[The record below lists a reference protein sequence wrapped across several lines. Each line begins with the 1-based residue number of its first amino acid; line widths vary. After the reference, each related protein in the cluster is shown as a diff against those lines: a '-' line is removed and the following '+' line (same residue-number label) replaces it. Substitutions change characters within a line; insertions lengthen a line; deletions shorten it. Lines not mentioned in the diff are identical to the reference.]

1 MASERDQILLEL
13 AELDYLCYR
22 KEGTTRAG
30 KPVHAGKK
38 ELLDMTDAPT
48 PRRAGANR
56 LVSSLVVRCAA
67 LAASIAL
74 GAGGAAYAQAPAE
87 TTETPSETMQAP
99 TETTPTETT
108 PTETTPTEPAPADTT
123 PTETT
128 PAPSPE
134 PTAAPNEYVESVPTG
149 GGQTPV
155 SEAAPATPGGPA
167 ETSSGPVKNTADDA
181 ASLAPK
187 ANTKRRTR
195 ARARRRADHPA
206 ARPSAAPL
214 VPTMPASADPGEPA
228 NPLLLGIALLLITG
242 AAVGTAVARRDGA
255 AA

>member
-1 MASERDQILLEL
+1 
-13 AELDYLCYR
+13 
-22 KEGTTRAG
+22 
-30 KPVHAGKK
+30 
-38 ELLDMTDAPT
+38 MTDAPT

-56 LVSSLVVRCAA
+56 LARSLVVRCAA
-67 LAASIAL
+67 LAASVTL

-99 TETTPTETT
+99 TETTPTD
-108 PTETTPTEPAPADTT
+108 TTPTEPVPTETT

-155 SEAAPATPGGPA
+155 SEAAPATPAGPA
-167 ETSSGPVKNTADDA
+167 ETSSGPVQNTADDA
-181 ASLAPK
+181 AALAPK

-206 ARPSAAPL
+206 ARRSAAPL

-242 AAVGTAVARRDGA
+242 AAVGTAVARRHGA